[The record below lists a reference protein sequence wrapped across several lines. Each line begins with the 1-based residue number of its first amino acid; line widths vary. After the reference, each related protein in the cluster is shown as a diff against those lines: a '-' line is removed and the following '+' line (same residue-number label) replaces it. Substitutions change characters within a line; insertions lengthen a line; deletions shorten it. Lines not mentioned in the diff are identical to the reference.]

1 MKNQVDPII
10 EEIHETRR
18 EIARRF
24 DYDVHQISE
33 DAKRRQMLE
42 GKPVWQPGVA
52 NQRMQLTGDRG
63 QRSVA
68 MSEDSTKVASARAE
82 MGSTGGCEFRR

>member
-18 EIARRF
+18 EIARHF
-24 DYDVHQISE
+24 DCDVHRISE
-33 DAKRRQMLE
+33 DARRRQMLE
-42 GKPVWQPGVA
+42 GKPVWQPGA
-52 NQRMQLTGDRG
+52 ADQRMQLGGDRG

-68 MSEDSTKVASARAE
+68 MLGSVAAVP
-82 MGSTGGCEFRR
+82 GN

>member
-18 EIARRF
+18 EIAQRF
-24 DYDVHQISE
+24 DCDVHRISE

-42 GKPVWQPGVA
+42 GKPLWQPGAA
-52 NQRMQLTGDRG
+52 NQRMPLTGDSG
-63 QRSVA
+63 L
-68 MSEDSTKVASARAE
+68 
-82 MGSTGGCEFRR
+82 